1 MPQINDL
8 PVLIEELPSQVRRAF
23 DQIFQV
29 SLVQGR
35 VVPPETMRPWIEKYF
50 GAPDAADLQAIL
62 KIRNRLTL
70 EATLFNPLRRKRP
83 LGPAASADL
92 DTLINSTLATGDIFR
107 DPLNDTPADL
117 FGRIEGKHC
126 ISASNVAKYDA
137 WHGLVIFNEAHPL
150 RFDREQVQDYFQT
163 AYRWLRAAYAYD
175 STAHYPM
182 ITWNSLWKSGAS
194 LVHGHL
200 QTALAHDGPYVEV
213 ERWQQA
219 AQEHQNRTG
228 SDYLSSLAEIYR
240 ALDLCFYQRD
250 GVEGYASLTPFKD
263 RELLLWGDFG
273 QLEEFP
279 MALAD
284 ATYTALRRLIERER
298 VRSFNVAI
306 YMPPFAAEEQW
317 RLPWCVRIVDRGDPR
332 SRMSDIGAMEM
343 FGSPVVSSDP
353 FAVAAALRD

>member
-1 MPQINDL
+1 MPQIN
-8 PVLIEELPSQVRRAF
+8 ELPELVETLPSELKHTF

-35 VVPPETMRPWIEKYF
+35 IVPPATMRSWIEKYF
-50 GAPDAADLQAIL
+50 GAPDIADLQAIL

-83 LGPAASADL
+83 VGPAASADL
-92 DTLINSTLATGDIFR
+92 DTLIDTTLAAGDIFR

-137 WHGLVIFNEAHPL
+137 WHGLVIFHEAHPL
-150 RFDREQVQDYFQT
+150 RFSREQLQDYFST
-163 AYRWLRAAYAYD
+163 AYRWLKAAHAYD
-175 STAHYPM
+175 TTARYPM

-200 QTALAHDGPYVEV
+200 QTALSHDGPYVEV
-213 ERWQQA
+213 ERWQRA
-219 AQEHQNRTG
+219 AQELQSRDG
-228 SDYLSSLAEIYR
+228 STYLTALGEIYR
-240 ALDLCFYQRD
+240 ALDLCFYQQD
-250 GVEGYASLTPFKD
+250 GIEGYASLTPFKD

-273 QLEEFP
+273 SVEEFP
-279 MALAD
+279 SALAD
-284 ATYTALRRLIERER
+284 ATFTALRRLIERER
-298 VRSFNVAI
+298 VRSFNLAI
-306 YMPPFAAEEQW
+306 YIPPFGASEQW
-317 RLPWCVRIVDRGDPR
+317 LLPWCVRIVDRGDPR